1 MKETE
6 RNKRIYKITVIGS
19 IVNLLLIVF
28 KFTAGILGRSSAMI
42 ADAVHSLSDFIT
54 DVIVIAFVKISGR
67 PNDKDHE
74 YGHGKYETLAALL
87 IGVILLLVGLGIAY
101 GGITSIISAIRGE
114 SLQAPGMIALIG
126 ALASIVLKE
135 VLYQYTV
142 MEGRRL
148 KSDAVIA
155 NAWHHRSD
163 AMSSVASATG
173 IGGAIL
179 LGDKWTILDPVA
191 GVLVS
196 IFIIITSL
204 QLIKPSLDELME
216 RSLPE
221 STELEIRKIVE
232 GFNGVYNF
240 HNLYTRKIGEYYAI
254 EFAICMDA
262 KVSVKEAHETIC
274 IIEDRLRE
282 RFGNNT
288 HIMIHVEPLD
298 ETCS

>member
-1 MKETE
+1 MEDSE
-6 RNKRIYKITVIGS
+6 RNKRIYKVTVIGS
-19 IVNLLLIVF
+19 VVNLLLIIF
-28 KFTAGILGRSSAMI
+28 KFAAGILGRSSAMI
-42 ADAVHSLSDFIT
+42 ADAVHSLSDFVT

-87 IGVILLLVGLGIAY
+87 IGVILLLVGFGIAY
-101 GGITSIISAIRGE
+101 NGVTAIISVIGGE
-114 SLQAPGMIALIG
+114 ELPAPGMIALIG
-126 ALASIVLKE
+126 ALVSILLKE
-135 VLYQYTV
+135 GLYQYTAI
-142 MEGRRL
+142 EGRRL

-163 AMSSVASATG
+163 ALSSVASAIG

-196 IFIIITSL
+196 IFIMITAV

-221 STELEIRKIVE
+221 STELEIKNIVE

-240 HNLYTRKIGEYYAI
+240 HNLYTRKIGGYYAI
-254 EFAICMDA
+254 EFAICMNA
-262 KVSVKEAHETIC
+262 EVSVKDAHETIST
-274 IIEDRLRE
+274 IEEKLRE
-282 RFGNNT
+282 RFGNRT
-288 HIMIHVEPLD
+288 HIMIHVEPL
-298 ETCS
+298 

>member
-1 MKETE
+1 MEDSE
-6 RNKRIYKITVIGS
+6 RNKRIYKVTVIGS
-19 IVNLLLIVF
+19 VVNLLLIIF
-28 KFTAGILGRSSAMI
+28 KFAAGILGRSSAMI
-42 ADAVHSLSDFIT
+42 ADAVHSLSDFVT

-87 IGVILLLVGLGIAY
+87 IGVILLLVGFGIAY
-101 GGITSIISAIRGE
+101 NGVTAIISVIGGE
-114 SLQAPGMIALIG
+114 ELPAPGMIALIG
-126 ALASIVLKE
+126 ALVSILLKE
-135 VLYQYTV
+135 GLYQYTAI
-142 MEGRRL
+142 EGRRL

-163 AMSSVASATG
+163 ALSSVASAIG

-196 IFIIITSL
+196 IFIMITAV

-221 STELEIRKIVE
+221 STELEIRNIVE

-240 HNLYTRKIGEYYAI
+240 HNLYTRKIGGYYAI
-254 EFAICMDA
+254 EFAICMNA
-262 KVSVKEAHETIC
+262 EVSVKDAHETIST
-274 IIEDRLRE
+274 IEEKLRE
-282 RFGNNT
+282 RFGNRT
-288 HIMIHVEPLD
+288 HIMIHVEPL
-298 ETCS
+298 